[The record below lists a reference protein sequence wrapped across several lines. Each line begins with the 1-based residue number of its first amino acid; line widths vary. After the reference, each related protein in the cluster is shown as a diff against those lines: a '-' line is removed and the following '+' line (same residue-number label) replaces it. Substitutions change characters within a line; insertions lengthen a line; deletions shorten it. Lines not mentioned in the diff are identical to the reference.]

1 MAVDKAGVGT
11 AAHAA
16 TAAAETTHQQ
26 LPDAYHLPNGGASAN
41 RVCTA
46 RRWARAQTWP
56 PGGGDAAV
64 AARRLQHCTPSGVVA
79 QHNDV
84 NLPPVSLVAADQGSL
99 ACGIPASVCDGAHDV
114 DGKFKRDTRSER
126 SQLHAH
132 VPATQPIAKYRL
144 YNGEIKWASGA
155 KREKHGSAGSATHQ
169 QKQDDPCGL

>member
-1 MAVDKAGVGT
+1 MHTTYRT
-11 AAHAA
+11 AARLQTGSA
-16 TAAAETTHQQ
+16 
-26 LPDAYHLPNGGASAN
+26 PRDAGHG
-41 RVCTA
+41 RK
-46 RRWARAQTWP
+46 R
-56 PGGGDAAV
+56 GGGDAAV
-64 AARRLQHCTPSGVVA
+64 AARRLQHSTPSGVVA
-79 QHNDV
+79 QHKDV